1 MADLATP
8 LSIRVAATL
17 SLVELAGSAGATAEQ
32 LASETGT
39 ATPALRCL
47 LDHLVTIGV
56 FDRDRESSQYRPT
69 DLGAQLSEDA
79 PEGIKPLLDINSA
92 GGRAELAFVE
102 LLGTITTGTP
112 GYVQRYG
119 RDFWADL
126 DARPELRRSFD
137 AQMNWRFRVQAT
149 QIAERFDWS
158 RFSEVLDVGG
168 GDGTVLAAILHA
180 HPDLRGRVLDL
191 SPTATAATDRF
202 ATAGLDDRA
211 GALSG
216 SFFDPLPVGADA
228 YLLSDIL
235 HDWDD
240 DHARKILTG
249 CRRAAAPDGTVV
261 VIEPVQGQGA
271 DTAMDLFMLMC
282 FGGRE
287 RTVDELAKLAADCGL
302 MLHASGPVA
311 DGRTALEFGLAP
323 HMVDEPG

>member
-1 MADLATP
+1 
-8 LSIRVAATL
+8 
-17 SLVELAGSAGATAEQ
+17 
-32 LASETGT
+32 
-39 ATPALRCL
+39 
-47 LDHLVTIGV
+47 
-56 FDRDRESSQYRPT
+56 
-69 DLGAQLSEDA
+69 LSEDA

-112 GYVQRYG
+112 AYPHRYG
-119 RDFWADL
+119 REFWTDL

-158 RFSEVLDVGG
+158 RFPEILDVGG
-168 GDGTVLAAILHA
+168 GDGTVLAAILNA
-180 HPDLRGRVLDL
+180 HPDVRGRVLDL
-191 SPTATAATDRF
+191 PPTATAATGRF
-202 ATAGLDDRA
+202 AATGLDDRA
-211 GALSG
+211 DAVSG
-216 SFFDPLPVGADA
+216 SFFDPLPAGAYA

-240 DHARKILTG
+240 DHARQILAG

-261 VIEPVQGQGA
+261 VIEPVRGQGA

-287 RTVDELAKLAADCGL
+287 RTVDELAVLAADCGL
-302 MLHASGPVA
+302 VLHDSTPVA
-311 DGRTALEFGLAP
+311 EGRTALEFVIVETAGCDGSTA
-323 HMVDEPG
+323 